1 MFVNIIH
8 HHLRG
13 DIIQPVVNIY
23 NVILQGIVILL
34 IYVDGNISNK
44 DDCGWRHTNTNH
56 LEESRPNFEKYKIR
70 KGFKIFTI

>member
-23 NVILQGIVILL
+23 NVILKGIVILL

-44 DDCGWRHTNTNH
+44 DDCG
-56 LEESRPNFEKYKIR
+56 
-70 KGFKIFTI
+70 